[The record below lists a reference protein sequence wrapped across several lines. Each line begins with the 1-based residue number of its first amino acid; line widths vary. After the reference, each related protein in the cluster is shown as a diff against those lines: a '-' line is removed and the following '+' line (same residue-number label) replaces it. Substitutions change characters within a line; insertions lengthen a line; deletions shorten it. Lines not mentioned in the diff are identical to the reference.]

1 MSKSNR
7 QYVFDTFE
15 ILSTAL
21 RPFVEARLKNALQE
35 SWRSVVDDKVTNLC
49 VVDGEISWDLE
60 ALLTAITIFWDDA
73 FKAVLGEVENSYVSE
88 LQGSQDRLGDDD
100 SFSSDDTERALD
112 TAKRLLEAISARDS
126 AEKVGSMR
134 EAMMRRRIDEQRRN
148 GGRKRASE
156 GVISTGT
163 KGGLRP
169 WREVVR
175 PHDDVASGRFQTA
188 EFAADLATVH
198 SGNSSSEYGDPKK
211 FYSRTCLTTGLKDLL
226 VNGAKRLTG
235 SGGDPVIELQ
245 TNFGGGKTHSMLAL
259 YHMCG
264 PVQSSDLFG
273 LDELLS
279 GHDLTIPA
287 EVNRAVIVGTA
298 RSPVEPIRT
307 DNGLCINTLWG
318 DMAWQLGGKIGY
330 DLVAESDRAGV
341 SPGRSTLA
349 KLFAQCS
356 PCLILIDEWVAYL
369 RQIYKVDG
377 CPSGSFDANIT
388 FVQSVT
394 EEVKACPR
402 AFLVASL
409 PKSEI
414 EVGGEGGQE
423 ALKCLQTT
431 FGRLD
436 TGWTPASTEESYKIV
451 RQRLFQDVEADMFQ
465 ARDSV
470 IEQYAKLYRDNPD
483 PFPVD
488 CREADYRDK
497 IAAAYPIHPELFD
510 RLYHTWGTLDR
521 FQKTRGVLRMMA
533 NLIHELWMNSDPSL
547 MIMPGCVAVGA
558 TGVQPELLKCL
569 PRGWDSIIGGDVDG
583 KGSTPFGID
592 QSTPGFGQVSA
603 TRRVAR
609 AVFMATAPLEGS
621 QNQGVETK
629 RTILGVCQPGEQPV
643 VFEDAL
649 RRLSSQAK
657 YMHTGPG
664 GAWYA
669 RNPSIN
675 RMAAERE
682 LNLDDAVVAYEIDK
696 ALDAYVRSQRN
707 REPFHAV
714 QVSPGGSADVPD
726 EAEGVRLVILGGA
739 YPHNGKPDS
748 LAVTEA
754 REIFANR
761 GKSSRYYRN
770 TLVFLAVDQN
780 CLIGVFEMM
789 RKKLAW
795 QSILEDNLNL
805 LQTDLALAE
814 RNLDEAKRV
823 FEVRLQEA
831 WCQVLYPTQD
841 KPQEDV
847 KWSTMKIPSQDRIF
861 DQIGKKMKS
870 AEGIF
875 TEIGARRL
883 HSALTGTI
891 WSDKPHLQL
900 SEIWDYCN
908 RFTYLPRLCSRNVL
922 KDSVGKAI
930 SGIAPGPFAYADSV
944 RGEAN
949 YDGLLIREGNPAV
962 IVVDSHSVIV
972 REDVAQ
978 AQVSETPCDEEESS
992 SKGSPTSDT
1001 EGQPPAE
1008 VESLPRIFYGMVEL
1022 SSERPAKDMGR
1033 IFDEV
1038 VSHISESP
1046 GGSVVLRLEIEGDAP
1061 QGFSKE
1067 KVRIL
1072 LENSLVLGFKERK
1085 VK

>member
-1 MSKSNR
+1 MSKSNK
-7 QYVFDTFE
+7 QYVSEAFDAFAEVLT
-15 ILSTAL
+15 
-21 RPFVEARLKNALQE
+21 PFVEARLKNSLEGDWQA
-35 SWRSVVDDKVTNLC
+35 VVSDK
-49 VVDGEISWDLE
+49 IADL
-60 ALLTAITIFWDDA
+60 
-73 FKAVLGEVENSYVSE
+73 
-88 LQGSQDRLGDDD
+88 RLGDGGLLWDSATLLEATTTFWNEAFKVVLGPVESSYLSELRD
-100 SFSSDDTERALD
+100 SWSKLDGDSSFSSDDTERVLD
-112 TAKRLLEAISARDS
+112 TIKRFLESISARDV
-126 AEKVGSMR
+126 AERIGSMR
-134 EAMMRRRIDEQRRN
+134 TAVMQRRVDERKRN
-148 GGRKRASE
+148 GERRRASE
-156 GVISTGT
+156 EIISTGA
-163 KGGLRP
+163 KHGLLP
-169 WREVVR
+169 WREIVR

-198 SGNSSSEYGDPKK
+198 SGNSVSEYSDPKK
-211 FYSRTCLTTGLKDLL
+211 FYSRTCLTAGLKDLL
-226 VNGAKRLTG
+226 INGAKRLSG

-264 PVQSSDLFG
+264 SVQPNDLFG

-279 GHDLTIPA
+279 ENELKIPA
-287 EVNRAVIVGTA
+287 EVSRAVIVGTA
-298 RSPVEPIRT
+298 RSPVEPTRT
-307 DNGLCINTLWG
+307 ESGLSINTLWG
-318 DMAWQLGGKIGY
+318 DMAWQLGGKVGY
-330 DLVAESDRAGV
+330 DIVAESDQKGV

-349 KLFAQCS
+349 KLFAHCS

-377 CPSGSFDANIT
+377 FPSGTFDANIT
-388 FVQSVT
+388 FVQSLT
-394 EEVKACPR
+394 EEVKASPR

-436 TGWTPASTEESYKIV
+436 TGWMPASPEESYKIV
-451 RQRLFQDVEADMFQ
+451 RQRLFHDVDVDMLQ

-470 IEQYAKLYRDNPD
+470 VEQYAKLYSSNPD

-488 CREADYRDK
+488 CREADYRDR

-510 RLYHTWGTLDR
+510 QLYQTWGALDR

-533 NLIHELWMNSDPSL
+533 NLIHELWMSSDPSL
-547 MIMPGCVAVGA
+547 MIMPGSVAVA
-558 TGVQPELLKCL
+558 AAGVKTELLKCL

-592 QSTPGFGQVSA
+592 QSTPSLGQISA

-609 AVFMATAPLEGS
+609 AVFMSTAPSEGS

-629 RTILGVCQPGEQPV
+629 RTVLGVCQPGEQPV

-649 RRLSSQAK
+649 RRLSGQAK
-657 YMHTGPG
+657 YMHTGPSG
-664 GAWYA
+664 TWYA

-675 RMAAERE
+675 RMATERE

-696 ALDAYVRSQRN
+696 FLEAYFRGQRN
-707 REPFHAV
+707 RGPFHAV
-714 QVSPGGSADVPD
+714 QITPGSSADVPD
-726 EAEGVRLVILGGA
+726 EAEGVRLIILGSA
-739 YPHNGKPDS
+739 YPHNGKSDS
-748 LAVTEA
+748 LALAEA
-754 REIFANR
+754 QKIFANR
-761 GKSSRYYRN
+761 GKASRYYRN
-770 TLVFLAVDQN
+770 ALVFVAVDYN
-780 CLIGVFEMM
+780 SLRGVYEMM
-789 RKKLAW
+789 RKNLAW
-795 QSILEDNLNL
+795 KSILEDNLNL
-805 LQTDLALAE
+805 LQTDHAIAE
-814 RNLDEAKRV
+814 RNLKETKRA
-823 FEVRLQEA
+823 FEDRLQEA
-831 WCQVLYPTQD
+831 WCQVLYPVQD
-841 KPQEDV
+841 TPQEDV
-847 KWSTMKIPSQDRIF
+847 KWNTIRTVSQDGIF

-891 WSDKPHLQL
+891 WNDKPHLPL

-908 RFTYLPRLCSRNVL
+908 RYTYLPRLCNRNVL

-944 RGEAN
+944 RGEVG
-949 YDGLLIREGNPAV
+949 YDGLLTKEGNPAA
-962 IVVDSHSVIV
+962 IVVDSQSVIV

-978 AQVSETPCDEEESS
+978 AHCKEAPSDQEND
-992 SKGSPTSDT
+992 SKKDSPISDT
-1001 EGQPPAE
+1001 EGQSPTE
-1008 VESLPRIFYGMVEL
+1008 VESPPKTFYGMVEL

-1046 GGSVVLRLEIEGDAP
+1046 GGSVVIRLEIEGEAP
-1061 QGFSKE
+1061 EGFSKE
-1067 KVRIL
+1067 KIRIL
-1072 LENSLVLGFKERK
+1072 LENSLALGFKERK